1 MARTKT
7 NLGKKLESVADA
19 FGVSVRTVKNW
30 QAEGCNI
37 ANAGDVLAWQQQ
49 KALNRRGGKVT
60 PQTLD
65 DPLNGHRKD
74 LAGLL
79 NLEILEKLPS
89 QSGEGAAAALKRLQG
104 LEAIF
109 YSRQL
114 EALAKG
120 RTDLIS
126 YALSDYRRITQTLLD
141 YERQVEL
148 AMRDSG
154 QLISRGDAERG
165 AGAVARWF
173 RLGWRIWLSSCTPD
187 LMPLAANPRAFKA
200 KAEQTFSEIMATVF
214 TKARVAKVEL
224 PAWAHNAIREEYRSE
239 IPD

>member
-1 MARTKT
+1 
-7 NLGKKLESVADA
+7 
-19 FGVSVRTVKNW
+19 
-30 QAEGCNI
+30 
-37 ANAGDVLAWQQQ
+37 
-49 KALNRRGGKVT
+49 
-60 PQTLD
+60 
-65 DPLNGHRKD
+65 
-74 LAGLL
+74 
-79 NLEILEKLPS
+79 
-89 QSGEGAAAALKRLQG
+89 
-104 LEAIF
+104 
-109 YSRQL
+109 
-114 EALAKG
+114 
-120 RTDLIS
+120 
-126 YALSDYRRITQTLLD
+126 
-141 YERQVEL
+141 VEL